1 MTEILNDLSNKQAVI
16 NAIESNMASF
26 WMQYGRAE
34 GAETFEDDRL
44 MYFSTG
50 LAHPLFNAVFGAR
63 LTHNQIEPTIT
74 EIVEKFSTRKLP
86 VFWWTG
92 PGTLPSDLGE
102 HLKRHG
108 FHGGGYTPG
117 MAMELS
123 LLPDSIPVP
132 EHFQIEPVKDAA
144 VLRQWVEALAV
155 SNEMDSAL
163 YDALYEQQLRR
174 GLDEQRY
181 LGRLDGKPVGVS
193 ALHVDHGVAGLYAAA
208 TLPEARGKGIGAA
221 MTLQPLLDGRKA
233 GYKVGV
239 LQASEMGYSVY
250 KRLGF
255 KDFCELQI
263 FYLPAG

>member
-1 MTEILNDLSNKQAVI
+1 MLNDLSNKQAVI
-16 NAIESNMASF
+16 KAIESNMASF

-50 LAHPLFNAVFGAR
+50 LAHPLFNAVFGTR
-63 LTHNQIEPTIT
+63 LTRNEIEPTIS
-74 EIVEKFSTRKLP
+74 EIVEKFSARKLP

-92 PGTLPSDLGE
+92 PGTLPSDLGV
-102 HLKRHG
+102 HLTKQG

-117 MAMELS
+117 MAIELS
-123 LLPDSIPVP
+123 SLPDSVPVP
-132 EHFQIEPVKDAA
+132 DHFQIELVTDTTA
-144 VLRQWVEALAV
+144 LRQWVELLAA
-155 SNEMDSAL
+155 SNEMDSSL
-163 YDALYEQQLRR
+163 YDSLYEQQLRR
-174 GLDEQRY
+174 GLNEQRY
-181 LGRLDGKPVGVS
+181 IGRLDGKPVGVS
-193 ALHVDHGVAGLYAAA
+193 MLHLADGVAGLYAAA

-239 LQASEMGYSVY
+239 LQASAMGYSVY

-255 KDFCELQI
+255 RDFCELQI
-263 FYLPAG
+263 FYLPTG